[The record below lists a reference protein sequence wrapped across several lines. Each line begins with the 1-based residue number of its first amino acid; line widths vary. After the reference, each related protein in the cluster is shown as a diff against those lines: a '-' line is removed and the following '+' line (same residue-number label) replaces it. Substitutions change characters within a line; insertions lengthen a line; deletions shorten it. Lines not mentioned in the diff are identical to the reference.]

1 MEMGTEPPTARRHT
15 TGQPPS
21 TVVFVANARLPTE
34 KAHGH
39 AIVKLCEAFARL
51 GAEVELW
58 HPRRHQFDPRLR
70 GCSVFDFYGVEPCF
84 AVRTLPNIDVVR
96 LDPWLPERLFRP
108 LFVAH
113 EAAWGAY
120 VARLAAHRR
129 ADLHVT
135 RDILCAWWLA
145 RAGLPTV
152 LDVHETP
159 KGPRVQVLAR
169 LIRLRGLRGIVAVT
183 AGNRDR
189 LISIGID
196 PALVRVAGNGVDPQ
210 AYRGLPNRDA
220 CRTRLQLPVD
230 RPIVGYVGRF
240 QTLGQEKGIPQLI
253 RAIAVLKPRMG
264 SAPLLLCV
272 GGPMDRVPGYL
283 ALARSVGLDE
293 ADVRFVDHVPA
304 REVPSWI
311 ASLDV
316 GTAVFERSDSSERFI
331 SPLKLFEYMAA
342 GIPVVASDLP
352 TVREALGLYPAA
364 LLVPPDDIAALAAAL
379 EAALAHPRL
388 REPWP
393 HVPTWEDRARAFLAV
408 GLRAVQTR

>member
-1 MEMGTEPPTARRHT
+1 V
-15 TGQPPS
+15 S
-21 TVVFVANARLPTE
+21 VVFVANARLPTE

-51 GAEVELW
+51 GADVELW

-70 GCSVFDFYGVEPCF
+70 GCSVFEFCGVEPCF

-152 LDVHETP
+152 LDLHVVP
-159 KGPRVQVLAR
+159 RGPRRRALTHLAP
-169 LIRLRGLRGIVAVT
+169 LPGFCGIVALT
-183 AGNRDR
+183 SGIRDH
-189 LISIGID
+189 LVSMGID
-196 PALVRVAGNGVDPQ
+196 SSLVRVGGSAVDVRT
-210 AYRGLPNRDA
+210 YENLPDRDA
-220 CRTRLQLPVD
+220 CRARLGLPVD

-240 QTLGQEKGIPQLI
+240 QTLDQEKGIPQLI
-253 RAIAVLKPRMG
+253 RAIAALKPRMG

-272 GGPMDRVPGYL
+272 GGPMEPVPGYL
-283 ALARSVGLDE
+283 ALAGSVGLDE

-316 GTAVFERSDSSERFI
+316 GTAVYERSDFSERFT
-331 SPLKLFEYMAA
+331 SALKLFEYMAA

-352 TVREALGLYPAA
+352 TVREALGSYPAA
-364 LLVPPDDIAALAAAL
+364 FLAPPDHIAALADAL
-379 EAALAHPRL
+379 KTALVHPRL

-393 HVPTWEDRARAFLAV
+393 HVPTWEDRATTFLAFAIERV
-408 GLRAVQTR
+408 PDQCP